1 MCMIPVYDD
10 DMKTLLCTVK
20 FEENLTKKEVPDYVN
35 MNCKIGLVKYP
46 GIRYMGHYVLCYY
59 DKYYPPR
66 SYGEVI
72 NPQEAFNICV
82 KNGRQDLIDKLNIH
96 YEREREVL

>member
-1 MCMIPVYDD
+1 MCSIPVKDD
-10 DMKTLLCTVK
+10 EDNILCTVK
-20 FEENLTKKEVPDYVN
+20 FEDNLTKKDVPDYVN

-46 GIRYMGHYVLCYY
+46 GIRYPGWYVLCYY

-72 NPQEAFNICV
+72 SPREAYMICLRSNKLDLAEKLGINIPEKMV
-82 KNGRQDLIDKLNIH
+82 
-96 YEREREVL
+96 EVI